1 MGYHKV
7 DMIILRSFAY
17 HFIPAGGARI
27 LDLQPVH
34 KTIHVEGMPALKNRV
49 LLSFHKVLP
58 AN

>member
-7 DMIILRSFAY
+7 DMIILRSFTY
-17 HFIPAGGARI
+17 HFISAGGARI